1 MHVSPF
7 FKEINRRFVR
17 MDNSM
22 WGCPSY
28 RSKRWSLALGMTQNH
43 VSIPSLRQPTQD
55 TWMSLWGPES
65 EPEILCFA
73 TAHGRTGVLSE
84 TGNGQAHPLT
94 AAICH
99 RPGGRRALLLLRVWR
114 EHPLS
119 CTSSSAALSLSGQ
132 KHFSSGFV
140 FPHYFVCSGWR
151 EFVFLEP
158 GCCRIVSFVP
168 SLTRRTV
175 PQWCRGFPF
184 VLSLSRMAQ
193 TEDGPSLCPC
203 SPGQLAGSPPES
215 WIGVEQFAFV
225 LLFYCCY
232 LLVNCY
238 FFTYISSPYW

>member
-7 FKEINRRFVR
+7 FKEINRKFVR

-65 EPEILCFA
+65 ESEILCFA
-73 TAHGRTGVLSE
+73 TAHGRTGVLDPFRNRE
-84 TGNGQAHPLT
+84 WTGSSPHCCHLPSAGRAQGT
-94 AAICH
+94 A
-99 RPGGRRALLLLRVWR
+99 LVRVWR

-119 CTSSSAALSLSGQ
+119 CTSSPAALSLSGQ

-151 EFVFLEP
+151 EFVFLEL
-158 GCCRIVSFVP
+158 GCCRVVSFVP
-168 SLTRRTV
+168 
-175 PQWCRGFPF
+175 
-184 VLSLSRMAQ
+184 SLSRMAQ

-215 WIGVEQFAFV
+215 WIGVEPFAFV
-225 LLFYCCY
+225 LLGYCCY

-238 FFTYISSPYW
+238 FFIYISSPYW